1 MAHRRLLSTRST
13 SSLMKENKSFK
24 RKLEKKQKFYAKV
37 KDAAVSLSAKKAI
50 SKKKRLRS
58 RQKKMKVYD
67 LSALSE
73 LLPDTNTTEQSS
85 STNNLKLNCKTRQ
98 KLVQREGAQLRQVLN
113 DPSFQL
119 DPLAAIHQHLQR
131 TQPPPACDKE
141 KISGKAKRNKK
152 RMKKPSSGSQ
162 SMDI

>member
-1 MAHRRLLSTRST
+1 MAHRRLLSTRSN

-131 TQPPPACDKE
+131 TQPPACDKE
-141 KISGKAKRNKK
+141 IISGKAKRNKK
-152 RMKKPSSGSQ
+152 RMKKPSSSSQ

>member
-1 MAHRRLLSTRST
+1 MADRHLLPSRSS
-13 SSLMKENKSFK
+13 SSLLKENKSFK

-37 KDAAVSLSAKKAI
+37 KDAVVSLSAKKAI

-85 STNNLKLNCKTRQ
+85 SRNNLKLNCKTRR
-98 KLVQREGAQLRQVLN
+98 KLV
-113 DPSFQL
+113 
-119 DPLAAIHQHLQR
+119 
-131 TQPPPACDKE
+131 
-141 KISGKAKRNKK
+141 
-152 RMKKPSSGSQ
+152 
-162 SMDI
+162 